1 MHERNKEQDVSFF
14 LPPVI
19 YSVLRIF
26 ITSNKTGLLNCYE
39 IFINRLIR
47 HEAKMPI
54 VSDLL
59 FELETVARPGFNI
72 ENKYSIARFS
82 LLSRCGYR
90 SVSVCQESIQ
100 QACLRK
106 VLRNKWCKS
115 FTSVCFQCVRIE
127 LKCLIFV
134 SNRKFSKRLQKK
146 KPRPERLMLTGF
158 GSVKA
163 SILMLL
169 RTNVHVGHT

>member
-1 MHERNKEQDVSFF
+1 
-14 LPPVI
+14 
-19 YSVLRIF
+19 
-26 ITSNKTGLLNCYE
+26 
-39 IFINRLIR
+39 
-47 HEAKMPI
+47 MPI

-82 LLSRCGYR
+82 LLSPCGYR

-106 VLRNKWCKS
+106 MLRNKWCKS

-127 LKCLIFV
+127 LKCLIFA

-146 KPRPERLMLTGF
+146 KKTQTGAINVDWVRISQSVNFNAFENKCPRRSHLACHFLWLT
-158 GSVKA
+158 
-163 SILMLL
+163 
-169 RTNVHVGHT
+169 